1 MLRLHFQAPPFLFTQ
16 NVDFV
21 WFNTHDWLLFFGNA
35 DFIKTHIFL
44 HIFYGLHSKDK
55 SNHQIKS
62 SEMWHRFLINLH
74 LMLVVDQKEEKANS
88 SSDWGSTLQSSHH
101 PPVSLSHSI
110 IAPVS
115 PSWPVFGLWLEQTR
129 ASCGTETSSRSGI
142 PLSVCLPT
150 LWETWPNW
158 WTWLL
163 MTTRPT
169 SAPARSISS
178 ECVI

>member
-1 MLRLHFQAPPFLFTQ
+1 MYAEVAFFKLHPFLFTQ
-16 NVDFV
+16 NAGFV
-21 WFNTHDWLLFFGNA
+21 WFNIHDWILFFGNA
-35 DFIKTHIFL
+35 DFIKIQIFL
-44 HIFYGLHSKDK
+44 QIFLCIFHN
-55 SNHQIKS
+55 NHQIKS
-62 SEMWHRFLINLH
+62 SEMWQRFLINLH
-74 LMLVVDQKEEKANS
+74 LMLVVDQNEEKANS

-101 PPVSLSHSI
+101 PPVSPSASLSQSL
-110 IAPVS
+110 PVDLCL
-115 PSWPVFGLWLEQTR
+115 VLWLEQTR
-129 ASCGTETSSRSGI
+129 ASCGTETSSQSGI

-178 ECVI
+178 ECII